1 MKAHKVGSTPPL
13 PPSQGNF
20 QRTPVPIVSMI
31 DEGNVYEVRFHITS
45 HQMISDGFEPATYLT
60 SMVMHPK

>member
-1 MKAHKVGSTPPL
+1 MKAHKVGSTPPPL

-31 DEGNVYEVRFHITS
+31 DEGNVYEVRFHIT
-45 HQMISDGFEPATYLT
+45 
-60 SMVMHPK
+60 